1 MFIDTHCHLNF
12 KAFTGGERKII
23 DRAQEAGVNTIVV
36 PGTDADTSRVAV
48 QIAKENARVFA
59 VVGIHPHHAAQ
70 YIGGNTERDLS
81 DDLDRIEEMLVEPRV
96 VGIGEV
102 GLDRHAYTT
111 SRYGPEIPIGSELFA
126 LQVKIFKLQIEM
138 AVRHSKSLVIH
149 NREAVA
155 DLEDVCMDMRKTLR
169 ALKGRGVLHCSE
181 ADERLLK
188 LAHEL
193 DFYIG
198 VDGDVTYD
206 GKKQDFIRSVPL
218 EKLVLETDSP
228 YILPE
233 PLRTARKYPNT
244 PANIPLIAESVAQL
258 HKTTVE
264 VIAEIT
270 TQNAIKLFKLS
281 I

>member
-23 DRAQEAGVNTIVV
+23 DRAKEVGVNRIVV
-36 PGTDADTSRVAV
+36 PGTDTDTSRTAV
-48 QIAKENARVFA
+48 RIAEENTDVFA

-70 YIGGNTERDLS
+70 YIGESTESDISIDLTS
-81 DDLDRIEEMLVEPRV
+81 IEDMLENSRV

-111 SRYGPEIPIGSELFA
+111 SRYGPQIPIGQELFA

-138 AVRHSKSLVIH
+138 ATRHAKSLVIH
-149 NREAVA
+149 NREAEA
-155 DLEDVCMDMRKTLR
+155 DLQDVCMDMRKALR
-169 ALKGRGVLHCSE
+169 GLKGKGVLHCSE
-181 ADERLLK
+181 ADDRLLK

-206 GKKQDFIRSVPL
+206 TKKQAFIRNVPL

-233 PLRTARKYPNT
+233 PLKTARKYPNT

-258 HKTTVE
+258 HETTVE
-264 VIAEIT
+264 VVADVT
-270 TQNAIKLFKLS
+270 TRNARALFNLPE
-281 I
+281 